1 MLGTDSLHALIG
13 HLFLQIKRLS
23 SPNIN
28 ISLTSLLPSNTVSK
42 HTGFDTF
49 TPSRCFEDIMRAYS
63 PKEIN
68 FSNNLEGKPIASCNT
83 TFPDV
88 RMPLDLLDP

>member
-1 MLGTDSLHALIG
+1 
-13 HLFLQIKRLS
+13 
-23 SPNIN
+23 
-28 ISLTSLLPSNTVSK
+28 
-42 HTGFDTF
+42 
-49 TPSRCFEDIMRAYS
+49 MRAYS

-68 FSNNLEGKPIASCNT
+68 FSNNLEGKPIALRNT

>member
-1 MLGTDSLHALIG
+1 LLEPWTIG
-13 HLFLQIKRLS
+13 DILYS
-23 SPNIN
+23 S
-28 ISLTSLLPSNTVSK
+28 
-42 HTGFDTF
+42 
-49 TPSRCFEDIMRAYS
+49 SRRFEDIMRAYS

-68 FSNNLEGKPIASCNT
+68 FSNNLEGKPMASRNT